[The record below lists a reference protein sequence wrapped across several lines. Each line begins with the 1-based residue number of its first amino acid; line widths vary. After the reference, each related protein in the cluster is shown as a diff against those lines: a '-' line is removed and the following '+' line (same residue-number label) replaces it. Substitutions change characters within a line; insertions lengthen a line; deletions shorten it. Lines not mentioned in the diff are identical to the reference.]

1 MKKEK
6 RFRLFLKCVVL
17 SVCAQD
23 IESILLKR
31 TQTKTIDNADQK
43 GGSFSKASF
52 ASADTASDINID
64 DPDFWA
70 KWAKKAEIEE
80 ISEEQSLIVTES
92 RSRKQIKRLGDN
104 PLQNIS
110 DLDTDSDSDMEDG
123 GGGRKGMGRGGRGGE
138 KEDKKGRKR
147 RRFDDDED
155 FMEDE
160 RDVAYGSWTKSELT
174 KIERATMLFG
184 SVGSL
189 LFNLNLTASL
199 L

>member
-1 MKKEK
+1 MKKK
-6 RFRLFLKCVVL
+6 ISSVSKVRCFLFV
-17 SVCAQD
+17 QD

-123 GGGRKGMGRGGRGGE
+123 GGGRKGRGRGGRGE

-184 SVGSL
+184 SVGL
-189 LFNLNLTASL
+189 VFLP
-199 L
+199 